1 MKDNLTNCPVCENKL
16 IIKKYFCKNCGTE
29 INGNFKPNN
38 FSNLTKEQLEFIEIF
53 VLKRGSIKEIE
64 KELGISY
71 PTVRNKLDE
80 VISALGH
87 KVENEGRNSSKIEIL
102 NMLDSGEISSEEAS
116 NLLKKLD

>member
-16 IIKKYFCKNCGTE
+16 IIKKYSCKNCGTE

-87 KVENEGRNSSKIEIL
+87 KVENEGRNNSKIEIL